1 MRDSTVIDEFVG
13 DYESDGLVPIKDP
26 DKVHY
31 YPRKGVKLA
40 LFKVLLIGT
49 TEKAYAK
56 IRIKEDGEPF
66 AAKLS
71 LERAVFKVLDGDL
84 IADNIEVEPGLLLQ
98 ERLTMQKNSNGEKE
112 MKHTLKFSDDSLG
125 TWICKN

>member
-1 MRDSTVIDEFVG
+1 
-13 DYESDGLVPIKDP
+13 
-26 DKVHY
+26 
-31 YPRKGVKLA
+31 
-40 LFKVLLIGT
+40 
-49 TEKAYAK
+49 
-56 IRIKEDGEPF
+56 
-66 AAKLS
+66 
-71 LERAVFKVLDGDL
+71 LERAVFRVLDGDL